1 MSYERMKQVEVELK
15 AQIDARLALG
25 MATDEDEVNEPELDL
40 PAEIERREARRMAWW
55 RTMRACVPL

>member
-15 AQIDARLALG
+15 AQIDALLALG